1 MKLTQS
7 DVNTISYL
15 SEQYGMFLTVSDI
28 MTILRVSRPV
38 VDNLI
43 LTGELPCAIPEVFL
57 NFSAD
62 FTFASDSCGTLF
74 GTLWKLEHWGKRGC
88 LPYCRNCH
96 LIFPPRII
104 IEAES

>member
-43 LTGELPCAIPEVFL
+43 LTGELPCAKAGKQYRIDINSFWRWW
-57 NFSAD
+57 
-62 FTFASDSCGTLF
+62 SCRVEQEQKNIL
-74 GTLWKLEHWGKRGC
+74 KRC
-88 LPYCRNCH
+88 LPR
-96 LIFPPRII
+96 
-104 IEAES
+104 

>member
-38 VDNLI
+38 VV
-43 LTGELPCAIPEVFL
+43 ARQ
-57 NFSAD
+57 NF
-62 FTFASDSCGTLF
+62 
-74 GTLWKLEHWGKRGC
+74 
-88 LPYCRNCH
+88 
-96 LIFPPRII
+96 
-104 IEAES
+104 